1 MENLTFYSGFVVPF
15 VVGTSVLFAVILYK
29 YLRWLVRL
37 PRKDK
42 QKVRRGIFST
52 ATLGA
57 IWETISESL
66 LHRKIWRVNPLL
78 GYMHTS
84 FALGWFL
91 LIVVGW
97 LETTAYLG
105 GRFVPIQGHIFFK
118 FFTTGLEHGPRW
130 GVDFEAVMD
139 LLLLYVL
146 SGVALAL
153 FKRLRSRA
161 LGMRRTTRLT
171 FGDRVALSSLW
182 FIFPMRLLAESF
194 TSGIHGSGSFLTG
207 GLGGALA
214 SVIPATAMPTFEIA
228 AWWGYS
234 IALGVFFVSMPFS
247 RYMHI
252 FTEVP
257 LIFLRRWGIR
267 SDVREK
273 SFDHFQL
280 EACSRCGIC
289 IDPCQMQRDATG
301 LGEAQSVY
309 FIRDRRYNKLSR
321 TVADTCMMCG
331 RCEAKCPVG
340 LDLNTLRLNSRHALN
355 NSPSNDRFAY
365 ARGVETSSGEG
376 RVGYFAGCMTL
387 LSPRIM
393 KAMESV
399 FTAAGED
406 ARWMDR
412 DGGVCCGRPMKLS
425 GEVDAARDM
434 MRLNTELFRKHEI
447 TTLVTSCPICLKVF
461 RDDYDLAGIEVL
473 HHSEYFSRLIA
484 AGRLTLKGGEENF
497 TYHDPCELGR
507 GCGIYDAP
515 REVLN
520 AVGTISEPAE
530 TRENALCCGSSI
542 AGNAIS
548 GAAQSEMGRAVGHT
562 LEATGAGT
570 VVTSCPLCK
579 KAIARSTTLP
589 VLDLAEVVERYLE

>member
-1 MENLTFYSGFVVPF
+1 
-15 VVGTSVLFAVILYK
+15 
-29 YLRWLVRL
+29 
-37 PRKDK
+37 
-42 QKVRRGIFST
+42 
-52 ATLGA
+52 
-57 IWETISESL
+57 
-66 LHRKIWRVNPLL
+66 
-78 GYMHTS
+78 
-84 FALGWFL
+84 
-91 LIVVGW
+91 
-97 LETTAYLG
+97 
-105 GRFVPIQGHIFFK
+105 
-118 FFTTGLEHGPRW
+118 
-130 GVDFEAVMD
+130 
-139 LLLLYVL
+139 
-146 SGVALAL
+146 
-153 FKRLRSRA
+153 
-161 LGMRRTTRLT
+161 
-171 FGDRVALSSLW
+171 
-182 FIFPMRLLAESF
+182 LAESF

-214 SVIPATAMPTFEIA
+214 LVIPATAMPTLELA

-309 FIRDRRYNKLSR
+309 FIRDRRYHKLSR

-365 ARGVETSSGEG
+365 ARGIETSSGEG

-399 FTAAGED
+399 FTAAGENV
-406 ARWMDR
+406 RWMDR

-434 MRLNTELFRKHEI
+434 MRLNTELFRKYEI

-484 AGRLTLKGGEENF
+484 AGRLTLKSGEENF
-497 TYHDPCELGR
+497 TYHDPCERGR

-515 REVLN
+515 REVWN
-520 AVGTISEPAE
+520 VVGTISEPAE

-579 KAIARSTTLP
+579 KAIARGTDLP
-589 VLDLAEVVERYLE
+589 VLDLAEVVERHISNSL